1 MEEVSLIKL
10 VSGNNTYTSAIDT
23 NFTEL
28 ISTTDVT
35 PEETVT
41 VARFFELYDQLFFD
55 IPVTGELNSHEYLVN
70 RSTEY
75 LGGNVIDAEK
85 QALIDEINAL
95 RTQIIELN
103 STFDDIDSL
112 NNIAQ

>member
-10 VSGNNTYTSAIDT
+10 VRGNNTYTSAIDT
-23 NFTEL
+23 SFTEL
-28 ISTTDVT
+28 ISPTVET
-35 PEETVT
+35 PAETVT

-70 RSTEY
+70 RSREY
-75 LGGNVIDAEK
+75 LGGSLIDAEK

-95 RTQIIELN
+95 RAQIIELN
-103 STFDDIDSL
+103 STFGEIDGL
-112 NNIAQ
+112 TNLV